1 MAATIAT
8 SEAQLFPDRRARIT
22 GTRPIHDAIV
32 PASVSVGTRE
42 MTRQSVVYQGAVPE
56 NILGNC
62 PQRCTGRYVR
72 FQMTLPAGANF
83 NSLQGI
89 DVAARPEG
97 IR

>member
-1 MAATIAT
+1 
-8 SEAQLFPDRRARIT
+8 L
-22 GTRPIHDAIV
+22 HDAIM
-32 PASVSVGTRE
+32 PASVAIGTRE
-42 MTRQSVVYQGAVPE
+42 MLRQSVVYQGAVPE

-83 NSLQGI
+83 RNLMGV
-89 DVAARPEG
+89 DAMARPEG